1 MMSPHTRTR
10 HQTQANI
17 IASPPMATTNSS
29 DGIVKAKEAIYS
41 LDRFN
46 DPWERFRE
54 VWQDLRQAYEDTV
67 NNSDSDT
74 CRPFPI
80 WALSQFDPGYL
91 ESLLT
96 VGYYQDLGHL
106 KTWASTAALKFKVR
120 PWQFI
125 LFFDYIEQARA
136 RAINKISKE
145 RPDLTFNQL
154 YEEVQNS
161 RLNRIKHQK
170 NPRYDFLPRDFKA
183 CCS

>member
-1 MMSPHTRTR
+1 MSRSTRQR
-10 HQTQANI
+10 RQTQTNMN
-17 IASPPMATTNSS
+17 SPLITDTDIRM
-29 DGIVKAKEAIYS
+29 KEAKEAVNS

-46 DPWERFRE
+46 DSSERFRQ
-54 VWQDLRQAYEDTV
+54 VWQALRQAYEDTV

-74 CRPFPI
+74 CRPFPV

-91 ESLLT
+91 ESLLQ

-106 KTWASTAALKFKVR
+106 KTWAPSASLKFKVR

-154 YEEVQNS
+154 YDEVQNNRS
-161 RLNRIKHQK
+161 NRIKHQK
-170 NPRYDFLPRDFKA
+170 NPRYEFLPRDFNA
-183 CCS
+183 CCL